1 MIGQKSAYRM
11 SLRRRGAIR
20 RQQVTRGSSAQP
32 SVLPNSPA
40 ENPVGA
46 SYSDAAEAVPA
57 FSSSRAPEVLPPQS
71 TGPPIRVGASNFSE
85 PYPTVA
91 MGHITNNLPRFW
103 ENDVSQWFL
112 MVENIFSM
120 RKIDSE
126 CQRHELL
133 LSSLDLRHLQRVEHV
148 LLDPVFPYSYLKAA
162 LIKIFDQTEEHKL
175 DQLLHACELGDRKPT
190 ELLAEMRKLLGTEGS
205 PVLLKKLF
213 MDRLPSSV
221 RRVLVAGPIDNL
233 DDVARRADLV
243 FAEDRSSTSAP
254 RLLLLQI
261 NSLWRR
267 LIDWRSRS
275 IYFCS
280 NAQPRKQ
287 SPYKLILLLHP
298 WHQPIKIVLFSAL
311 HFHVLDLAV
320 LLTEGLVGVVFRR
333 LLAHR
338 WEICVFTTQGLAA
351 MLFTA
356 YCLVLGGAL
365 LLAAQQILMLLCQK
379 TSSSSRLCSGGSG
392 CYRSQSA
399 KDGNVNCTR
408 S

>member
-20 RQQVTRGSSAQP
+20 RQQVTRDSSAQP
-32 SVLPNSPA
+32 SVLPNLPA

-85 PYPTVA
+85 PYLTVA
-91 MGHITNNLPRFW
+91 MGHITINLPKFW
-103 ENDVSQWFL
+103 ENDVSLWFL
-112 MVENIFSM
+112 MVEDIFSM

-148 LLDPVFPYSYLKAA
+148 LLDLDPVFPYSYLKAA
-162 LIKIFDQTEEHKL
+162 LIKIFNQTEEHKL

-233 DDVARRADLV
+233 DDVARRADRV

-254 RLLLLQI
+254 RFVAAPDKLLVEKVDRLAESFNSFLQQCPAPQTVTLQT
-261 NSLWRR
+261 NS
-267 LIDWRSRS
+267 
-275 IYFCS
+275 
-280 NAQPRKQ
+280 
-287 SPYKLILLLHP
+287 LLHP

-338 WEICVFTTQGLAA
+338 CEICVFTTQGLAA

-356 YCLVLGGAL
+356 YRLVLGGAL

-379 TSSSSRLCSGGSG
+379 
-392 CYRSQSA
+392 
-399 KDGNVNCTR
+399 NE
-408 S
+408 